1 MGWDVSWQIKAAYE
15 VAAVVSLHV
24 VAWKLTIIINVHLLA
39 SMVFNSTISVLLN
52 HISRLD
58 QVSCLSG
65 HNTLNKNK
73 HFCSYFSQF
82 THFVICYFRGLL
94 HPPGRCA
101 TEMLI
106 KQHTHCTGVLSQ
118 NLREISLCAQKKVLN
133 LLIWLVKNGSKNSR
147 VAFIFVLSVFCEN
160 YIQVLKICCFNY
172 FKGHCSWH

>member
-1 MGWDVSWQIKAAYE
+1 MIKVYS
-15 VAAVVSLHV
+15 VVY
-24 VAWKLTIIINVHLLA
+24 IDGMRCQLA
-39 SMVFNSTISVLLN
+39 NQSCIWGCSGCFTACRRMKIDNYHKCTFACIYRFNSTISVLLN

-82 THFVICYFRGLL
+82 THFVICYFGGLL

-118 NLREISLCAQKKVLN
+118 NLREISLLCAQKK
-133 LLIWLVKNGSKNSR
+133 S
-147 VAFIFVLSVFCEN
+147 
-160 YIQVLKICCFNY
+160 
-172 FKGHCSWH
+172 